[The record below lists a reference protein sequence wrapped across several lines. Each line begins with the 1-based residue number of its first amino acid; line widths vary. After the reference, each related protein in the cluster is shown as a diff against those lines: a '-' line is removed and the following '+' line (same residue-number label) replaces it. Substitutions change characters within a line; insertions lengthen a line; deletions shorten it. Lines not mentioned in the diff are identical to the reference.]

1 MYKLQPA
8 YKDYVWG
15 GNKLKKMYDMK
26 NGDRLAESWALSVHP
41 DGSSMYLAS
50 FADYVK
56 NNPKSVDKHSCY
68 DQVALYLYG
77 DGFVAF
83 GYIQEIVKVFS
94 AMLAQERC
102 HALYDIVV
110 V

>member
-56 NNPKSVDKHSCY
+56 SNPKSVDKHGSTFPVQSLFTMASLICSS
-68 DQVALYLYG
+68 
-77 DGFVAF
+77 FAF
-83 GYIQEIVKVFS
+83 ASGN
-94 AMLAQERC
+94 ACA
-102 HALYDIVV
+102 A
-110 V
+110 

>member
-1 MYKLQPA
+1 MGGDYIKMYKLQPA

-56 NNPKSVDKHSCY
+56 NNPKSVDKHGSTFPVQSLFTMASLICSS
-68 DQVALYLYG
+68 
-77 DGFVAF
+77 FAF
-83 GYIQEIVKVFS
+83 ASGN
-94 AMLAQERC
+94 ACA
-102 HALYDIVV
+102 A
-110 V
+110 

>member
-50 FADYVK
+50 FADYIRCSRCK
-56 NNPKSVDKHSCY
+56 NLVR
-68 DQVALYLYG
+68 
-77 DGFVAF
+77 
-83 GYIQEIVKVFS
+83 IQIENGTVTVTVIEEQHEVSEHEIRHRP
-94 AMLAQERC
+94 A
-102 HALYDIVV
+102 
-110 V
+110 

>member
-56 NNPKSVDKHSCY
+56 SNPKSVDKHGSTFPVRSLFTMASLICSS
-68 DQVALYLYG
+68 
-77 DGFVAF
+77 FAF
-83 GYIQEIVKVFS
+83 ASGN
-94 AMLAQERC
+94 ACA
-102 HALYDIVV
+102 A
-110 V
+110 

>member
-1 MYKLQPA
+1 MGGDYIKMYKLQPA

-56 NNPKSVDKHSCY
+56 SNPKSVDKHGSTFPVRSLFTMASLICSS
-68 DQVALYLYG
+68 
-77 DGFVAF
+77 FAF
-83 GYIQEIVKVFS
+83 ASGN
-94 AMLAQERC
+94 ACA
-102 HALYDIVV
+102 A
-110 V
+110 